1 MQAEPSIDA
10 TGSTEEYI
18 RLEAV
23 RKSFADKPVLR
34 GVDLAIR
41 RGETMV
47 ILGAS
52 GSGKSVLLRHVN
64 GLHKPDSGRVCVDGE
79 EISKWGEVVSTLDQT
94 ASFYLRH
101 VIGALGFSDLFSGL
115 GKSVFFALF
124 ISVVGCYNGLQTRGG
139 AGGVG
144 RYTTHTVVTASI
156 LILISDFFLTKLFL
170 LFF

>member
-1 MQAEPSIDA
+1 MQAEPSIEA

-23 RKSFADKPVLR
+23 CKSFADKPVLR

-64 GLHKPDSGRVCVDGE
+64 GLYKPDSGRVYVDGE
-79 EISKWGEVVSTLDQT
+79 EISQWGEVRLSEVRKKVGMLFQS
-94 ASFYLRH
+94 
-101 VIGALGFSDLFSGL
+101 GALFDSM
-115 GKSVFFALF
+115 SVFENVAFPL
-124 ISVVGCYNGLQTRGG
+124 RE
-139 AGGVG
+139 
-144 RYTTHTVVTASI
+144 HTDYDEEQVRV
-156 LILISDFFLTKLFL
+156 
-170 LFF
+170 